1 MSEEDAETEYQM
13 AIGLLEMGLADQAA
27 PLLENLLTSRDRA
40 ADAALALARLHE
52 ELGDPEAAERATRA
66 GLEVTGDDRPS
77 QRAQLL
83 SAYAALRDARGA
95 VEEAAAARDEL
106 AELLAA
112 HPDLL
117 GPGEAGA

>member
-52 ELGDPEAAERATRA
+52 ELGDPEAAERATRD
-66 GLEVTGDDRPS
+66 GLAVTGDDRPS

-83 SAYAALRDARGA
+83 SAYAVLCEARGG

-106 AELLAA
+106 DLLLAA
-112 HPDLL
+112 HPDLI
-117 GPGEAGA
+117 GPGEAGP